1 MSILRR
7 ITDSVLVRG
16 GLLVF
21 IGNNISN
28 FGNFLYNLF
37 MGRLLGPEKYGELG
51 AILSLMVLI
60 SLPIGIFNLLLV
72 KIISSYWG
80 RKDVNAINSILAS
93 LTPKLFIL
101 GLIFTAVLLLSKTL
115 LLNFLN
121 LESLLPIIV
130 VSLSFVLTGPSILV
144 KAILTG
150 TLSFYYMTLNSLVET
165 TLKVVI
171 SVILVYLN
179 FHIVGALLGP
189 IIGGIVVY
197 LLTLLELKAVLG
209 AAKEL
214 KKWRFERKMFYQFL
228 SLFLGTLALTA
239 FINIDIILVRHFFP
253 TIIAGQYTALSTIG
267 KIIFFAVGPV
277 ITVMFPVISAR
288 VSGGLPYIIPL
299 LGTIVFALGLA
310 VSVMVVFFLFPQV
323 IIVILFGNKYF
334 DIIPYLGVFSFFMTI
349 YTINSILTHFL
360 LSISY
365 YQPIYPLFLI
375 SLLQGFFIFI
385 FHDNIW
391 QVIWVNIAVS
401 ILYLIA
407 ISFFVVKKEGNI
419 IYRLILGKKPGKI
432 YAE

>member
-7 ITDSVLVRG
+7 VTNSTLVRG
-16 GLLVF
+16 SLLVF
-21 IGNNISN
+21 IGNNVAN

-51 AILSLMVLI
+51 AILSIMILI
-60 SLPIGIFNLLLV
+60 GLPLGILNLLLV
-72 KIISSYWG
+72 KIVSSYWG
-80 RKDVNAINSILAS
+80 RKEIGAINSILVS
-93 LTPKLFIL
+93 LTPQLFIL
-101 GLIFTAVLLLSKTL
+101 GLVFTGVLLLSKTFL
-115 LLNFLN
+115 LDFLN
-121 LESLLPIIV
+121 LESFLPIVIL
-130 VSLSFVLTGPSILV
+130 SLSFILTGPSILARSV
-144 KAILTG
+144 LTG
-150 TLSFYYMTLNSLVET
+150 TLSFSYMAVNNVVEV

-179 FHIVGALLGP
+179 FQLIGALLGP
-189 IIGGIVVY
+189 IIGGVIIY
-197 LLTLLELKAVLG
+197 LLTLMELKIILKGAQDLG
-209 AAKEL
+209 
-214 KKWRFERKMFYQFL
+214 KWRFEKGMIHQFL

-239 FINIDIILVRHFFP
+239 FFTVDIILVRHFFP
-253 TIIAGQYTALSTIG
+253 TTIAGEYTALSTIG
-267 KIIFFAVGPV
+267 KIIYFAVGPV

-299 LGTIVFALGLA
+299 LGTLVLSLGLA
-310 VSVMVVFFLFPQV
+310 AFVMAIYFLFPQ
-323 IIVILFGNKYF
+323 IIIGVLFGNKYF

-365 YQPIYPLFLI
+365 YRPIYPLFLI

-401 ILYLIA
+401 ALYLIT
-407 ISFFVVKKEGNI
+407 ISFFVVKKEGSILYKFILRPHPI
-419 IYRLILGKKPGKI
+419 IT
-432 YAE
+432 